1 MARGATS
8 ASAGTRPPSAARR
21 RSSAARGRRRR
32 REGAAGARRSRDV
45 QARRPERARG
55 YKPPEGPEAA
65 YEPFEGPGENARKRE
80 RGAGAAEDGRG
91 ASNFAAATEA
101 LPWTV
106 GVSAEE
112 GLRARSDVAAW
123 AGPIVGDF
131 GDASAEDALAFSV
144 PPFRVDRAKVGLLPS
159 AERGAGLPRGARRDA
174 PLVSSSSTSA
184 TSSTA
189 AVTLSRVAAGTR
201 SEPGREVTAGSDS
214 PGSDSSSDGKNSFV
228 AAEGYL
234 AVALGPSYVD
244 EAARLVETLRKR
256 GADTRPVA
264 LVCRVPEDSEY
275 AEKTH
280 AGVFERYTAYD
291 PRRRRGK
298 RRSLRRRVGRA
309 RRDESRAAQRPPA
322 PARVRAR
329 RRPRAPVAAYVVLD
343 TDVLCSASTAPV
355 WSAAFVGERAR
366 GRARVKARLRVALR
380 RRVRHLAKS
389 AALCSNRRIS
399 PHVHAGAVFVDRAN
413 APTGALERFAAK
425 AKEAFAAYDA
435 MGFLRLFREESR
447 VLEACASVAFRDQR
461 LTPLDFYEHA
471 VMNFNVPGGEPLP
484 SATQRIG
491 GHPERESE
499 GGKPY
504 PLTHYFVKAGFR
516 EDYEKQYET
525 LVKTKI
531 G

>member
-1 MARGATS
+1 MFKRVDPNAHA
-8 ASAGTRPPSAARR
+8 
-21 RSSAARGRRRR
+21 
-32 REGAAGARRSRDV
+32 
-45 QARRPERARG
+45 G

-174 PLVSSSSTSA
+174 PLVSSSSSSSSSSSA
-184 TSSTA
+184 D
-189 AVTLSRVAAGTR
+189 VTLSRVAAGTR
-201 SEPGREVTAGSDS
+201 SEPEREVTAGSDS

-234 AVALGPSYVD
+234 AVALGPAYVD

-291 PRRRRGK
+291 PDDVEGNADRFGDGLDALAETNHERRNVLPR
-298 RRSLRRRVGRA
+298 LRAFAPGDGLA
-309 RRDESRAAQRPPA
+309 PPY
-322 PARVRAR
+322 
-329 RRPRAPVAAYVVLD
+329 AAYVVLD
-343 TDVLCSASTAPV
+343 TDVLCSASTASV
-355 WSAAFVGERAR
+355 WSAFRSANAHVVAPGLKRDCAWHFGAVCDISRRAPHS
-366 GRARVKARLRVALR
+366 LEPPDQL
-380 RRVRHLAKS
+380 
-389 AALCSNRRIS
+389 